1 MGQVCP
7 VLCPHAGDSSEIS
20 YLAVHGALQWG
31 GFALC
36 CVCMQVTGEIS
47 YLVVHG
53 ALQWGGFALCCVC
66 MQVTLV
72 KKAT

>member
-1 MGQVCP
+1 MGWVCP
-7 VLCPHAGDSSEIS
+7 VLCLHAGDSGEIS
-20 YLAVHGALQWG
+20 YLVVHGALHWG

-53 ALQWGGFALCCVC
+53 ALQWDRFALCCVR

-72 KKAT
+72 K